1 MNYLKWLLYF
11 FSEAFQTIRNNLV
24 TTSVTITTIAI
35 SLAVCGLFAGIFI
48 NLNNILGSMGS
59 QIQVV
64 AYMKDGLSDDAIL
77 NVKRDIAAM
86 PEVDDLEY
94 ISKERAFSIFKNDVK
109 GQKGILEGL
118 DASPFPASFEVKVKK
133 AYRNTAG
140 MNGLVSKLKI
150 IHGIEDV
157 QYGREWVDKLFA
169 FVRFI
174 EMFALVIG
182 SFILLATIFI
192 VSNTIR
198 LAIYARREE
207 IEIMGLLGATNI
219 FIKTPFLIEG
229 IIEGCLGAIIAVGIL
244 YLTNLILVMKTPP
257 LFISAIAMPFSI
269 SHFFLGFIVVGITLG
284 LLGSSIAL
292 RKFVKN

>member
-64 AYMKDGLSDDAIL
+64 AYMKDGLSNDAIL
-77 NVKRDIAAM
+77 NIKRDIAAM

-118 DASPFPASFEVKVKK
+118 DASPFPASLDIKVKK
-133 AYRNTAG
+133 AYRNSAG
-140 MNGLVSKLKI
+140 INGLVSKLKVV
-150 IHGIEDV
+150 HGIEDV

-169 FVRFI
+169 FVGFI

-229 IIEGCLGAIIAVGIL
+229 IIEGFLGAIIAVGIL